1 MQVTRFPERAGGPAE
16 RLAGFMAHLRMN
28 GIPAGLGETETALA
42 ALGAVDAGRIG
53 EVRSA
58 LRAVC
63 AGDADQE
70 RRFDELFDAYWLNR
84 GRKRDGTSATHS
96 SRNMKAKAAAT
107 TGWRPAPATTRAMRT
122 RRMTAMRGRRVG
134 RVPGGSSPR
143 RSRPSKRPICAS

>member
-42 ALGAVDAGRIG
+42 ALGAVDANRIG

-63 AGDADQE
+63 AGDAEQE
-70 RRFDELFDAYWLNR
+70 KRFDELFDAYWLNR
-84 GRKRDGTSATHS
+84 GRKRDGTAVTHS
-96 SRNMKAKAAAT
+96 SRNMRKPK
-107 TGWRPAPATTRAMRT
+107 RQQLPAGV
-122 RRMTAMRGRRVG
+122 RRKRRRGRGGHAG
-134 RVPGGSSPR
+134 RR
-143 RSRPSKRPICAS
+143 E